1 MTGRIETA
9 GPNSERELATTGLVA
24 ARERARA
31 TLSAA
36 VDTDG
41 AVRRPCAS
49 RTLETTLLLV
59 LLRKR
64 DCHPEQ
70 ERELTAFLTTP
81 RAQASGYD
89 AALAQAVL
97 HGRTTGTDVV
107 SGELLAGFDHFSL
120 ARKRLLFDVYLA
132 VAGAVPFDASMLRPS
147 RAAGPGGSEDS
158 NAKSGAGEDTKTKA
172 AANGAT
178 KTGGKVTFCKT
189 EDLAIDARDAAPDK
203 DSGRIDITM
212 INRGST
218 TCSATGF
225 AGVDIKDADNTSN
238 PIERGHAQPRIT
250 TLEPGDAAVF
260 NLAYDIDNTG
270 NSLASPTN
278 ILVTPP
284 NETHTVSLKWPAG
297 AGEIKGAYTDVEVYP
312 THTTK

>member
-1 MTGRIETA
+1 MKYTRITA
-9 GPNSERELATTGLVA
+9 LAAIGVA
-24 ARERARA
+24 A
-31 TLSAA
+31 TLS
-36 VDTDG
+36 
-41 AVRRPCAS
+41 
-49 RTLETTLLLV
+49 
-59 LLRKR
+59 
-64 DCHPEQ
+64 
-70 ERELTAFLTTP
+70 LTACGSDG
-81 RAQASGYD
+81 SGKD
-89 AALAQAVL
+89 SSSK
-97 HGRTTGTDVV
+97 GSSSSSSSSSD
-107 SGELLAGFDHFSL
+107 SGSKAEGGS
-120 ARKRLLFDVYLA
+120 
-132 VAGAVPFDASMLRPS
+132 GS
-147 RAAGPGGSEDS
+147 GGSEAG
-158 NAKSGAGEDTKTKA
+158 NAKSGSGEDTKAEA

-225 AGVDIKDADNTSN
+225 AGVDIKDTDNTSN

-250 TLEPGDAAVF
+250 TLKPGDAAVF

-270 NSLASPTN
+270 DSLASPTN

-284 NETHTVSLKWPAG
+284 NETHTVNLKWPAG

-312 THTTK
+312 THTTN

>member
-1 MTGRIETA
+1 VKSTHITA
-9 GPNSERELATTGLVA
+9 LAAIGVA
-24 ARERARA
+24 V
-31 TLSAA
+31 TLS
-36 VDTDG
+36 
-41 AVRRPCAS
+41 
-49 RTLETTLLLV
+49 
-59 LLRKR
+59 
-64 DCHPEQ
+64 
-70 ERELTAFLTTP
+70 LTACGNDG
-81 RAQASGYD
+81 SGKD
-89 AALAQAVL
+89 SSSKGSSSSSSSPSDGGSRPE
-97 HGRTTGTDVV
+97 HG
-107 SGELLAGFDHFSL
+107 SGS
-120 ARKRLLFDVYLA
+120 
-132 VAGAVPFDASMLRPS
+132 
-147 RAAGPGGSEDS
+147 GGSEAGM
-158 NAKSGAGEDTKTKA
+158 AKSGSGAGAEAGDGAT
-172 AANGAT
+172 NGAT

-225 AGVDIKDADNTSN
+225 AGVDIKDADNTSS

-250 TLEPGDAAVF
+250 ILKPGDAAVF
-260 NLAYDIDNTG
+260 DLAYDIDNSG

-297 AGEIKGAYTDVEVYP
+297 AGKIKGAYTDVEVYP